1 MKDMKVMVLQT
12 NGSIEE
18 FRTEWSLKMAQ
29 EIVGGLIEA
38 VSLTGATMYINE
50 EGKIL
55 GLPANDLATQIW
67 HDDLYKRGCA
77 VGWDVIVGDVLIV
90 GDTDARSDRRRKPA
104 SVRHRAPED
113 MTKDEYDS
121 VRFEAMTEN
130 PYARCTCMNQRN
142 DDGICSHCEWE
153 EEKAET
159 NKGEDDE

>member
-90 GDTDARSDRRRKPA
+90 GDTDARGNDTSISDAWRSIA
-104 SVRHRAPED
+104 YETQDD
-113 MTKDEYDS
+113 MYPMGDI
-121 VRFEAMTEN
+121 
-130 PYARCTCMNQRN
+130 YA
-142 DDGICSHCEWE
+142 
-153 EEKAET
+153 
-159 NKGEDDE
+159 